1 LTIFALRNDHLS
13 KVILGL
19 NLGLQGDDL

>member
-13 KVILGL
+13 KVMGL